1 MAYHYRESG
10 LDNIYLEN
18 RCSCRDRPQPLFAS
32 CVICITYDREFQAHA
47 LPSPGE
53 NDDEL
58 PLYQGPAGAN
68 SAGQGR
74 RRGEAFQWGGART

>member
-32 CVICITYDREFQAHA
+32 CVICITYDREFQAHT
-47 LPSPGE
+47 LLSP
-53 NDDEL
+53 
-58 PLYQGPAGAN
+58 
-68 SAGQGR
+68 R
-74 RRGEAFQWGGART
+74 RR